1 MGFSKYFINNIKRGK
16 VERSLL
22 FFSAQNFLP
31 QRKYCGENP
40 PKSGKKHEKTPKKR
54 LKNSQ
59 KTIKNSRKTT
69 KNRAKNAL
77 NSWKNA
83 KIKPFL
89 AQKRASKTTKKHPKT
104 VFLVTNTTVLQSFYK
119 S

>member
-1 MGFSKYFINNIKRGK
+1 M
-16 VERSLL
+16 
-22 FFSAQNFLP
+22 
-31 QRKYCGENP
+31 
-40 PKSGKKHEKTPKKR
+40 PKKR
-54 LKNSQ
+54 V
-59 KTIKNSRKTT
+59 
-69 KNRAKNAL
+69 KNAL

-104 VFLVTNTTVLQSFYK
+104 VFLLTNTTVLQSFYK